1 MSMTDTISY
10 IKESL
15 NSFYPPEEVN
25 SFVRIIMRQV
35 CHLEPHRLLIDKD
48 NYLSE
53 AEKEKIKAIVERLS
67 KHEPI
72 QYILGTAEFCGYSFN
87 VNPSVLIPRPETEEL
102 VERIYNNEKGR
113 EVRLL
118 DIGTGSGCIA
128 ISLAKMLTDAKVFAV
143 DISKEALIVA
153 KRNAEE
159 NSAPVSFNEIDI
171 LSVSDDTSFLQ
182 EKLDVI
188 VSNPPYVLHEEK
200 AAMKKNVLEYEPHT
214 ALFVP
219 DNDPL
224 LFYRKIAQLGTKY
237 MNPGGR
243 LYFEINAM
251 YGQMTIDLLK
261 NTGYFNI
268 TLISDLS
275 GRDRM
280 IEAILK

>member
-1 MSMTDTISY
+1 MSMTGTISY
-10 IKESL
+10 IKECL
-15 NSFYPPEEVN
+15 NSFYPPEEVK

-35 CHLEPHRLLIDKD
+35 CHLEPHKLLIDKD

-67 KHEPI
+67 KYEPI
-72 QYILGTAEFCGYSFN
+72 QYILGTAEFCGYSFS

-113 EVRLL
+113 SVKLL

-159 NSAPVSFNEIDI
+159 NSAIVSFNEIDI
-171 LSVSDDTSFLQ
+171 LSISDDVPFLQ

-188 VSNPPYVLHEEK
+188 VSNPPYVLHKEK
-200 AAMKKNVLEYEPHT
+200 TAMNKNVLEYEPHT

-224 LFYRKIAQLGTKY
+224 LFYRKIAQLGIKY
-237 MNPGGR
+237 MNPNGR

-261 NTGYFNI
+261 NKGYSNI
-268 TLISDLS
+268 NLISDLS

-280 IEAILK
+280 IEAVLK